1 MVETP
6 PADLTTARLT
16 ALEAGQSA
24 MNQVL
29 GLMLDTLQQQ
39 TNLLREIADAVKDE
53 PGPSPIVQS
62 LDELIG
68 AVLQM
73 GVGIETLSAKLDA
86 LPDAI
91 SAAMDG
97 GTAPPEARAAG
108 EGA

>member
-1 MVETP
+1 
-6 PADLTTARLT
+6 
-16 ALEAGQSA
+16 
-24 MNQVL
+24 
-29 GLMLDTLQQQ
+29 MLDTLQQQ

>member
-1 MVETP
+1 MAETP
-6 PADLTTARLT
+6 PADLITVRLA

-24 MNQVL
+24 MNQGL

-62 LDELIG
+62 LEELTG
-68 AVLQM
+68 AVVQM
-73 GVGIETLSAKLDA
+73 GAGIESLSAKLDA

-97 GTAPPEARAAG
+97 GTLLPETGTAG
-108 EGA
+108 EDA